1 MLHCT
6 SHKISS
12 QEITTTRT
20 GKLHHSFIS
29 VNNTINTMTAKS
41 FSSTAILVAF
51 LVISTPVSSFL
62 VSAPTTLRNAKPTFL
77 QATCPSDPSPLLSK
91 KKYSKFEECCNLW
104 SSKGATDEECTK
116 KCYMSKRATN
126 VFSKRW
132 VNGGGDRN

>member
-41 FSSTAILVAF
+41 FFSTAILVAF

-77 QATCPSDPSPLLSK
+77 QATCPSDPSPLLTK
-91 KKYSKFEECCNLW
+91 KHSTFDERCNLW
-104 SSKGATDEECTK
+104 SSKGKSDEECTRMCK
-116 KCYMSKRATN
+116 TSKGDKCVSKR
-126 VFSKRW
+126 R
-132 VNGGGDRN
+132 R

>member
-41 FSSTAILVAF
+41 FFSTAILVAF

-77 QATCPSDPSPLLSK
+77 QATCPSDPSPLLTK
-91 KKYSKFEECCNLW
+91 KHSTFDERCNLW
-104 SSKGATDEECTK
+104 SSKGKSDEECTRMCK
-116 KCYMSKRATN
+116 TSKGDKCVSTKR
-126 VFSKRW
+126 R
-132 VNGGGDRN
+132 R